1 MAKKNETEDA
11 AELETLRADNANLAE
26 ENAALKSNV
35 ESLTTENAA
44 LKSEVATL
52 TKERDAAEVELS
64 ALRASPS
71 APAPAPAPKASDLPE
86 GITEEEVQAKVRES
100 AGQFKR
106 ADAIRILARQ
116 LERKAAA

>member
-1 MAKKNETEDA
+1 MAKNKDNEDA

-35 ESLTTENAA
+35 DSLTTENAA

-52 TKERDAAEVELS
+52 TKARDAAEVELS

-71 APAPAPAPKASDLPE
+71 ASAPVPPVKASDLPE
-86 GITEEEVQAKVRES
+86 DITEEEVQAKVRES
-100 AGQFKR
+100 AGGFNR
-106 ADAIRILARQ
+106 AQAIAVLVQHR
-116 LERKAAA
+116 ERKAAA